1 MFRQRRERDKGD
13 ESRKESRE
21 TRRKSTHNKGEI
33 QI

>member
-1 MFRQRRERDKGD
+1 MLRQRRERDKGN
-13 ESRKESRE
+13 ENRKERRE